1 MAALGINLGLLIIQI
16 IAFTVVM
23 LTLNAWVYQP
33 MLNMMESRKQKIA
46 QGLEDARV
54 AAEARANAEKE
65 AAKVIA
71 DAQTE
76 ASKIVREATERAAL
90 AGQDVKAAA
99 ETEAA
104 KAREAAIAE
113 AEVERNRILGDLR
126 SQVAGLAIAAA
137 NKLVGESL
145 DEKRQRALLDEFF
158 SGVKSGNLIVLDGE
172 NFQGESAQVTSA
184 LPLSKD
190 EEEVVKRDV
199 LAKAGA
205 KEITFRVDPSI
216 LGGLVIRVG
225 DKVLD
230 NSVAGKLEGL
240 RQNIKN
246 HFNISLQKSRCSFVW

>member
-1 MAALGINLGLLIIQI
+1 MEALGINLGLLIVQI
-16 IAFTVVM
+16 IAFIIVF

-54 AAEARANAEKE
+54 AAEARASAEKE
-65 AAKVIA
+65 AAKIVA

-76 ASKIVREATERAAL
+76 ASQIVREATERAAT

-99 ETEAA
+99 EAEAA
-104 KAREAAIAE
+104 KAREAATAE

-126 SQVAGLAIAAA
+126 SQVASLAIAAA
-137 NKLVGESL
+137 NKLVGEAL
-145 DEKRQRALLDEFF
+145 DEKKQHSLLDEFF
-158 SGVKSGNLIVLDGE
+158 SGVKSGKLIVLDGVE
-172 NFQGESAQVTSA
+172 FKGESAQVTSA

-190 EEEVVKRDV
+190 EEEAVKRDV

-205 KEITFRVDPSI
+205 KEVTFRVDPAI

-230 NSVAGKLEGL
+230 SSVAGKLEGL
-240 RQNIKN
+240 RQ
-246 HFNISLQKSRCSFVW
+246 SLK